1 MFAAKW
7 FQCYAKTFMEAPFC
21 EFNSSQKELAF
32 DSQRFEE
39 QRKWKWKYHRFQK
52 WTSFSQAV
60 KSTWRLE
67 KLILEQDP
75 ALYSAGRGSMS
86 ELLKKG
92 EVDDEKSA
100 RERFLRKS
108 RLGVCIRREPEAAAE
123 ERTLVQ
129 LWTLRAVMNTLCSA
143 IPQCNAAILH
153 FCLEYNW
160 NPSAPTLLRVG
171 TKIHRNI

>member
-1 MFAAKW
+1 MIIVCL
-7 FQCYAKTFMEAPFC
+7 QPND
-21 EFNSSQKELAF
+21 FNVMPKLSWKPHFVNLIPVRRKLAF

-39 QRKWKWKYHRFQK
+39 QRKWKWKYPRSQK

-129 LWTLRAVMNTLCSA
+129 LWA
-143 IPQCNAAILH
+143 ILQCNAAILH